1 MKKVFIILLSVL
13 TVLITGCTSDE
24 NYVKETPGI
33 SGNISSME
41 ILIDNNLIKITDELT
56 YKDLEKMGFQLDENY
71 SGVLE
76 KTIKPSKSADSMSIE
91 SFNIKTSKDKP
102 ITVSVVNT
110 GKKDC
115 FVKDALIYFISTYNL
130 NEYDQS
136 YILPAEIKHKST
148 ADKMKEAWG
157 EPQVDL
163 TSLDDGKMIQYLN
176 NNCTF
181 TANLDNDC
189 KMESFSFN
197 LNANKLFK

>member
-1 MKKVFIILLSVL
+1 MKKVLIIFLSVL
-13 TVLITGCTSDE
+13 MVLLVGCTSDE
-24 NYVKETPGI
+24 NNVENAPDI

-41 ILIDNNLIKITDELT
+41 ILIDNNLIKITDKLT
-56 YKDLEKMGFQLDENY
+56 YKDLEKMSFQLDENY

-76 KTIKPSKSADSMSIE
+76 KTIHPSKSADSMNIE
-91 SFNIKTSKDKP
+91 SFNIKTSKDKL

-115 FVKDALIYFISTYNL
+115 SVKDALIYFISTYSL
-130 NEYDQS
+130 SEYDRS
-136 YILPAEIKHKST
+136 YILPSEIKYKDT
-148 ADKMKEAWG
+148 ADKMKKAWG

-163 TSLDDGKMIQYLN
+163 TSLDDGKMIQYVN

-189 KMESFSFN
+189 KMESFSFT
-197 LNANKLFK
+197 LDANKLFK